1 MTADQIFATSTTNP
15 EGADLLD
22 AVRNALSTYVVLP
35 DPEAY
40 TAVTL
45 WIAATHAQPAW
56 QSAPRLAINSPEKRC
71 GKSRLLDVVEAVSFK
86 PLMAFSATVAALFRS
101 IEESN
106 PPTLIFDEADAIWS
120 KKKANDGAEDLRAL
134 INAGFGR
141 GRPAIR
147 CVGPQQTPTE
157 FATFAMAAL
166 AGIGDCLPDTVLDRA
181 VRITMRR
188 RAPGEKVA
196 QFRHRRDAVP
206 LHGLRGELSKW
217 LSASIDELSEAQP
230 EMPVEDR
237 AADTWEPL
245 VAVADLAGGSWPS
258 LARNAAVRLCTD
270 AADGDSDASLG
281 VRLLA
286 DIRDIF
292 SEAQKAAL
300 GSEDLVLRLQDVK
313 EAPWRAFALSQ
324 RDLSYRLRN
333 FNVKPDRVRPDGTT
347 QIRGYRLADFTDAF
361 ARYLPAPPSQPVF
374 ASHAQVS
381 PVTDQMLVTGA
392 SVTSQKSVTAE
403 NRLEQHQRSIRDA
416 VTVRDAP
423 PGGQW
428 ECVVCGRELIN
439 KTPGRTTCTPCTELA
454 KVAS

>member
-1 MTADQIFATSTTNP
+1 MTADQSFSSTSSA
-15 EGADLLD
+15 EGARLLD
-22 AVRNALSTYVVLP
+22 AVRSALVTYVVLP

-71 GKSRLLDVVEAVSFK
+71 GKSRLLDVVEALSYK

-206 LHGLRGELSKW
+206 LHALREQLSEW
-217 LSASIDELSEAQP
+217 LSAFMADLSDAQP
-230 EMPVEDR
+230 KMPVEDR

-245 VAVADLAGGSWPS
+245 VAIADLAGGRWPH
-258 LARNAAVRLCTD
+258 LARNAAVRLCND
-270 AADGDSDASLG
+270 AADGDSEVSLG

-292 SEAQKAAL
+292 SESQKAAL

-361 ARYLPAPPSQPVF
+361 ARYLPVPPSQPVF
-374 ASHAQVS
+374 ASQPQVS
-381 PVTDQMLVTGA
+381 PVTDQMLVTDVP
-392 SVTSQKSVTAE
+392 VTSQKPVTPEKGLDQHKRSV
-403 NRLEQHQRSIRDA
+403 RDA
-416 VTVRDAP
+416 VTGCDAP
-423 PGGQW
+423 PGGEW
-428 ECVVCGRELIN
+428 VCVVCGRELIN
-439 KTPGRTTCTPCTELA
+439 KTPGRTTCTPCAELM